1 MLTLA
6 DGAPVPTG
14 GVTIR
19 RSIRN
24 HCIGLAASAVFLVL
38 GLGTLGATIKLSGAV
53 IAAGS
58 LVVKSSVKKV
68 SHQTGGR
75 IGALMVEEGSRV
87 TAGTVMLKLDA
98 TVAQA
103 EVAALTHELYQLQAQ
118 RERLEAERD
127 GVDTLVYP
135 PDLVSAAR
143 DTAVER
149 ILGGEHN
156 LFALRRLAH
165 IGQRKQLEQRI
176 AELHQQVAGFLE
188 QRQAK
193 ERELGIVSKEMIGVR
208 DLFARNL
215 VQITRID
222 ALARDEVRVTGE
234 RGALTAD
241 IAQTEAK
248 IAETRLQVIQ
258 VDNDLRSEVGKQLAD
273 NTLKL
278 SDVTERR
285 VAALDRLHSLEI
297 RAPQAG
303 FVHELAVHAPGAVV
317 TPSEI
322 ILVVVPDTDQL
333 VAEVRVAPHDI
344 DKVKPAQAAILR
356 FPSFNQRTTPEM
368 EGAVARVAA
377 NTTDDPRGGFSYYT
391 VQISLAPTRG
401 MARQELRPGMP
412 VDAYFRTGERTML
425 SYLVK
430 PLIDQMRRAFRED

>member
-6 DGAPVPTG
+6 DDAPVPTG

-24 HCIGLAASAVFLVL
+24 HCIGLAASAAFLVL

-87 TAGTVMLKLDA
+87 TAGMVMLKLDA

-143 DTAVER
+143 DTAVGR

-176 AELHQQVAGFLE
+176 AELHQQAAGLLE

-193 ERELGIVSKEMIGVR
+193 ERELGIVSKELVGVR

-248 IAETRLQVIQ
+248 IAETRLQVLQI
-258 VDNDLRSEVGKQLAD
+258 DDDLRSEVGKQLAD

-285 VAALDRLHSLEI
+285 VAALDRLHNHEI

-430 PLIDQMRRAFRED
+430 PLIDQMRRAFRD

>member
-6 DGAPVPTG
+6 DDAPVPTG

-24 HCIGLAASAVFLVL
+24 HCIGLAASAAFLVL

-87 TAGTVMLKLDA
+87 TAGMVMLKLDA

-176 AELHQQVAGFLE
+176 AELHQQVAGLLE

-193 ERELGIVSKEMIGVR
+193 DSELGIVSKELIGVR
-208 DLFARNL
+208 DLFERNL
-215 VQITRID
+215 VQITRLD
-222 ALARDEVRVTGE
+222 ALARDEIRVTGE

-248 IAETRLQVIQ
+248 IAETRLQVLQI
-258 VDNDLRSEVGKQLAD
+258 DDDLRSEVGKQLAD

-285 VAALDRLHSLEI
+285 IAALDRLHNLEI

-425 SYLVK
+425 SYLMK

>member
-6 DGAPVPTG
+6 DDAPVPTG

-24 HCIGLAASAVFLVL
+24 HCIGLAASAAFLVL

-87 TAGTVMLKLDA
+87 TAGMVMLKLDA
-98 TVAQA
+98 MVAQA

-143 DTAVER
+143 DTAVGR

-176 AELHQQVAGFLE
+176 AELHQQAAGLLE

-193 ERELGIVSKEMIGVR
+193 ERELGIVSKELVGVR

-248 IAETRLQVIQ
+248 IAETRLQVLQI
-258 VDNDLRSEVGKQLAD
+258 DDDLRSEVGKQLAD

-285 VAALDRLHSLEI
+285 VAALDRLHNHEI

-430 PLIDQMRRAFRED
+430 PLIDQMRRAFRD